1 MTETRRITMNKYA
14 IIGGT
19 GAEHLLSSA
28 KWEDILIST
37 PYGDV
42 LLKETDFEG
51 EKLTILLRH
60 GEQHQYPPHLINYRA
75 NILALRNH
83 GVTDVFAANAVGSL
97 RIDLPPESL
106 ILLSD
111 FIDFTHGRP
120 LDLGET
126 GKMSHTDCTEPYS
139 AELRSIL
146 LETSAEIGTPLF
158 PRAVYL
164 CTNGPRYESPAEV
177 RLFGEWG
184 ADVVGMTG
192 LPEAYLAREANMR
205 YACVS
210 VVTNYAAGLDA
221 KPIRHEDVEKIM
233 RQKSQEIFELFLSAI
248 SFAKNNPSQ

>member
-1 MTETRRITMNKYA
+1 MNKYA

-19 GAEHLLSSA
+19 GAENLLSSA
-28 KWEDILIST
+28 KWEDVLIST
-37 PYGDV
+37 SYGDV

-51 EKLTILLRH
+51 ERLTLLLRH
-60 GEQHQYPPHLINYRA
+60 GEKHQYPPHLINYRA

-106 ILLSD
+106 VLLSD

-126 GKMSHTDCTEPYS
+126 VSRSHTDCSEPYS
-139 AELRSIL
+139 KELRSIL
-146 LETSAEIGTPLF
+146 LETSADTGAPLF
-158 PRAVYL
+158 PRTVYL

-192 LPEAYLAREANMR
+192 LPEAYLAKEANMR
-205 YACVS
+205 YACVA
-210 VVTNYAAGLDA
+210 VVTNYAAGLDT

-233 RQKSQEIFELFLSAI
+233 RRKSQEIFELFLSAI
-248 SFAKNNPSQ
+248 RFAKNSPSK